1 MQSSVHI
8 SKSTESAIGLIHSKI
23 DTLLETSRTF
33 MIGDR
38 TFSFDE
44 NESIF
49 FLEKQIDSTQYHNTP
64 NGCNTCNE
72 KWKKATDLH
81 NSHCQFCGMSSC
93 KKCLKKTRQFRQPRR
108 STSLPDERERKKNK
122 AKKVKRGIICKLCDR
137 KFIVK
142 QMVQGSLDSITMQN

>member
-1 MQSSVHI
+1 
-8 SKSTESAIGLIHSKI
+8 
-23 DTLLETSRTF
+23 

-38 TFSFDE
+38 TYNFDE

-49 FLEKQIDSTQYHNTP
+49 FMEKPINSFQYHNT
-64 NGCNTCNE
+64 NEGCNTCGE
-72 KWKKATDLH
+72 KWKKATNLQH
-81 NSHCQFCGMSSC
+81 SHCQFCGMSSC

-108 STSLPDERERKKNK
+108 STTSQTDENEKKKKK

-142 QMVQGSLDSITMQN
+142 EMVQGTLDSITMQN